1 MVDSVFLGC
10 ALIGGG
16 VFVVRTLLQFMGVGG
31 GDNVDGAAGG
41 ADHADS
47 DEGFRVLSLQG
58 ISAFC
63 MMFGLV
69 GLALVRQS
77 GVAPPLALLA
87 AAGAGVGTV
96 WVISKMFAVMGRL
109 QSSGNTDLYRAIG
122 QEGQV
127 YLTVQRGGEGKVQ
140 LVVQNR
146 LSVYDARAEDG
157 AELATGRR
165 VRVVAVNGEVL
176 VVQPVDKGWIE
187 ANLPDGRRGETT

>member
-1 MVDSVFLGC
+1 MVDSIFLGC
-10 ALIGGG
+10 ALLGGG
-16 VFVVRTLLQFMGVGG
+16 VFVVRTLLQFMGIGAGHDADLGAGG
-31 GDNVDGAAGG
+31 GD
-41 ADHADS
+41 HTDS
-47 DEGFRVLSLQG
+47 DAGFRVLSLQG
-58 ISAFC
+58 VSAFC

-77 GVAPPLALLA
+77 GVSPSLALP
-87 AAGAGVGTV
+87 AAGGAGLATV
-96 WVISKMFAVMGRL
+96 WVISKLFAAMGRL
-109 QSSGNTDLYRAIG
+109 QSSGNVNLYSAIG

-157 AELATGRR
+157 AELVTGRR

-187 ANLPDGRRGETT
+187 ANLPDGKEGSGS

>member
-1 MVDSVFLGC
+1 VVDSVFLAC
-10 ALIGGG
+10 AVLGGG
-16 VFVVRTLLQFMGVGG
+16 VFVVRTLLQFLGIG
-31 GDNVDGAAGG
+31 GDEADGAAGG
-41 ADHADS
+41 AEHGDS
-47 DEGFRVLSLQG
+47 DDGFRVLSLQG

-69 GLALVRQS
+69 GLALIRQS
-77 GVAPPLALLA
+77 GVAPSIALLVA
-87 AAGAGVGTV
+87 SGAGVATV
-96 WVISKMFAVMGRL
+96 WVIAKMFGAMARL
-109 QSSGNTDLYRAIG
+109 QSSGNTNLYNAIG

-187 ANLPDGRRGETT
+187 ANLPEGQRGETT